1 MGPSDAPTVDPVLPM
16 RYLQDPRTA
25 PRPLRVIF
33 IEASEAD
40 VAILTAELAHG
51 GFEVTGRRVD
61 SAAGLREVLLATP
74 PQANADGAPWDIVLA
89 DYGLPGL
96 DALAALSVLRELGLD
111 LPFIIVSGAA
121 AEEGAVA
128 ALRAGAHDCISKPR
142 LARLVPAVQRE
153 LREATTR
160 AEQRRLQEQLMVA
173 ERMASVGTLAA
184 GVAHEI
190 NNPLA
195 AVVANLEL
203 ALRTVERLPA
213 ELPDLAELRAEL
225 RDAHE
230 AAHLV
235 RQIVRD
241 VKVFSRSVDER
252 AGPVDVRQVLDS
264 TVRMA
269 WNEIRHRARLLK
281 HYDAVPPVWTTDAR
295 LGQVFLNLLINAAQ
309 AIEIGPRRLEP
320 DPPGHPHRRSGPGA
334 GGDRRHGR
342 GHLRREPGPHL
353 RPLLHHQAPRQRH
366 RSRPVHLPSHR
377 PGAGR
382 RAPPHQRARPRHH
395 RQRRPPR
402 RQHHPHRRLSG
413 VFAPSSLLERVGL
426 RRPARARPR
435 PEAPRSPSPVF
446 WRGEG

>member
-1 MGPSDAPTVDPVLPM
+1 VQQHGLRRYRQLGSEDLAARPLAQVSGPSDAPTVDPVFPM

-40 VAILTAELAHG
+40 VAMLTAELALG

-61 SAAGLREVLLATP
+61 SAAGLREVLLANP
-74 PQANADGAPWDIVLA
+74 AQANPEGAPWDIVLA
-89 DYGLPGL
+89 DHGLPGL
-96 DALAALSVLRELGLD
+96 DALAALSVLRELSLD

-128 ALRAGAHDCISKPR
+128 ALRAGAHDCISKPG

-203 ALRTVERLPA
+203 ALRTVERLPP

-281 HYDAVPPVWTTDAR
+281 QYDAVPPVWTTDAR

-309 AIEIGPRRLEP
+309 AIEIGHVDSNQIRLATRTDDRGRAVVEISDTGVGISAENLGRIFAP
-320 DPPGHPHRRSGPGA
+320 FFTTKPPGSGTGLGLSISHRIVQEL
-334 GGDRRHGR
+334 GGELRLTSETGR
-342 GHLRREPGPHL
+342 GTI
-353 RPLLHHQAPRQRH
+353 AT
-366 RSRPVHLPSHR
+366 VALPAASTTR
-377 PGAGR
+377 T
-382 RAPPHQRARPRHH
+382 
-395 RQRRPPR
+395 
-402 RQHHPHRRLSG
+402 
-413 VFAPSSLLERVGL
+413 
-426 RRPARARPR
+426 
-435 PEAPRSPSPVF
+435 SP
-446 WRGEG
+446 

>member
-1 MGPSDAPTVDPVLPM
+1 MKPPADS
-16 RYLQDPRTA
+16 RNA

-33 IEASEAD
+33 LEASEAD
-40 VAILTAELAHG
+40 VARLTAELARG
-51 GFEVTGRRVD
+51 GFEVRGRRIG
-61 SAAGLREVLLATP
+61 SADELRAALSTTP
-74 PQANADGAPWDIVLA
+74 PGTTAEALSWDLVLA
-89 DYGLPGL
+89 DDGLPGF
-96 DALAALSVLRELGLD
+96 DALEALSMVRELGLD
-111 LPFIIVSGAA
+111 LPFIVVSGAS
-121 AEEGAVA
+121 AEEAAVA
-128 ALRAGAHDCISKPR
+128 ALKAGAHDCISKAR
-142 LARLVPAVQRE
+142 LYRLVPAVQRE
-153 LREATTR
+153 LREVTTR

-203 ALRTVERLPA
+203 ALRTVERLPQ
-213 ELPDLAELRAEL
+213 ELPDLGELRAEL

-281 HYDAVPPVWTTDAR
+281 SYDSVPPVWTTDAR

-309 AIEIGPRRLEP
+309 AIEIGHVDSNQIRLVTRTDDRGRAVVEIADTGVGISAENLGRIFTP
-320 DPPGHPHRRSGPGA
+320 FFTTKPPGGGTGLGLSISHRIVKEL
-334 GGDRRHGR
+334 GGELRLASEPGR
-342 GHLRREPGPHL
+342 GTLASVALP
-353 RPLLHHQAPRQRH
+353 AASTTPRA
-366 RSRPVHLPSHR
+366 
-377 PGAGR
+377 GA
-382 RAPPHQRARPRHH
+382 
-395 RQRRPPR
+395 
-402 RQHHPHRRLSG
+402 
-413 VFAPSSLLERVGL
+413 
-426 RRPARARPR
+426 
-435 PEAPRSPSPVF
+435 
-446 WRGEG
+446 

>member
-1 MGPSDAPTVDPVLPM
+1 M
-16 RYLQDPRTA
+16 
-25 PRPLRVIF
+25 
-33 IEASEAD
+33 
-40 VAILTAELAHG
+40 LTAELAQG
-51 GFEVTGRRVD
+51 GFEVTGQRVD
-61 SAAGLREVLLATP
+61 SAAGLRELLSATP
-74 PQANADGAPWDIVLA
+74 LGEPVPWDIVLA
-89 DYGLPGL
+89 DHGLPGL
-96 DALAALSVLRELGLD
+96 DAIAALSVVHELDVD

-121 AEEGAVA
+121 AEEAAVA

-142 LARLVPAVQRE
+142 LARLVPAVRRE
-153 LREATTR
+153 LREATAR

-203 ALRTVERLPA
+203 ALRTVERLPR

-269 WNEIRHRARLLK
+269 WNEIRHRARLHK
-281 HYDAVPPVWTTDAR
+281 HYDSVPPVWTTDAR

-309 AIEIGPRRLEP
+309 AIEIGHVDSNQIRLATRTDDRGRAVVEIADTGVGISSENLGRIFAP
-320 DPPGHPHRRSGPGA
+320 FFTTKPPGSGTGLGLSISHRIVKEL
-334 GGDRRHGR
+334 GGELRLASEPGR
-342 GHLRREPGPHL
+342 GTV
-353 RPLLHHQAPRQRH
+353 A
-366 RSRPVHLPSHR
+366 SVALPAASTTR
-377 PGAGR
+377 AGA
-382 RAPPHQRARPRHH
+382 
-395 RQRRPPR
+395 
-402 RQHHPHRRLSG
+402 
-413 VFAPSSLLERVGL
+413 
-426 RRPARARPR
+426 
-435 PEAPRSPSPVF
+435 
-446 WRGEG
+446 